1 MVIATGVENA
11 HTLFEIAE
19 KSYMKDNKFY
29 EPLKNSL
36 SVVDNRTG
44 KNYEL

>member
-1 MVIATGVENA
+1 MALATGIDNA

-19 KSYMKDNKFY
+19 KSYTNDNRYY

-44 KNYEL
+44 KSYEL